1 MWTFSVTLNKSD
13 IINFCCGA
21 NLMRE
26 IAMTNDEGIEFNG
39 KSMVILDE
47 MMAGNSEDFMCLIND
62 DDEVKVNKFIYRWR
76 NN

>member
-1 MWTFSVTLNKSD
+1 
-13 IINFCCGA
+13 
-21 NLMRE
+21 MRE
-26 IAMTNDEGIEFNG
+26 ITMTNDEGIEFNG